1 MRNSTASPRTS
12 RTAAPSTSCPRPFRH
27 ISRSSSASLSARSP
41 CSASARHAIRSW
53 KSASKLSRNYSFT
66 QIKGLP
72 VAVPFHIHSSKAKAL
87 HYFFAAT
94 GQSPCTE
101 WPRTDMRD
109 RSRKVN
115 SGRQCVPQS
124 PRRPEPSPC
133 VPRFAAH
140 LRCVSAKGRFGV
152 SRGARKPFGVLAPFV
167 SAGRHRSSPPP
178 DGGAYSFF
186 SAEEAS
192 AAGDAFFVLFP
203 GLPIT
208 LSMYAGTS

>member
-1 MRNSTASPRTS
+1 MRAAARLLFWRENRLYRQTEGTACGSPFSYSQQQRKS
-12 RTAAPSTSCPRPFRH
+12 PAP
-27 ISRSSSASLSARSP
+27 
-41 CSASARHAIRSW
+41 AIRRDG
-53 KSASKLSRNYSFT
+53 A
-66 QIKGLP
+66 I
-72 VAVPFHIHSSKAKAL
+72 AL
-87 HYFFAAT
+87 HRMAAHW
-94 GQSPCTE
+94 QRC
-101 WPRTDMRD
+101 

-124 PRRPEPSPC
+124 PRRPEPRPR

-140 LRCVSAKGRFGV
+140 LRCVSAKGRFGA

-167 SAGRHRSSPPP
+167 SAGRHRPSPPP
-178 DGGAYSFF
+178 DGGAYSFS

-192 AAGDAFFVLFP
+192 AAGAAFFVLFP

>member
-1 MRNSTASPRTS
+1 MRAAARLLFWRENRLYRQTEGTACGSPFS
-12 RTAAPSTSCPRPFRH
+12 YSQQQSKGPALFFR
-27 ISRSSSASLSARSP
+27 SDG
-41 CSASARHAIRSW
+41 AI
-53 KSASKLSRNYSFT
+53 
-66 QIKGLP
+66 
-72 VAVPFHIHSSKAKAL
+72 AL
-87 HYFFAAT
+87 HRMAAHW
-94 GQSPCTE
+94 QRC
-101 WPRTDMRD
+101 

-124 PRRPEPSPC
+124 PRRPEPRPR

-167 SAGRHRSSPPP
+167 SAGRHRPPPPP
-178 DGGAYSFF
+178 DGGAYFF
-186 SAEEAS
+186 SSAEEAS
-192 AAGDAFFVLFP
+192 AACAAFFVLFP

>member
-1 MRNSTASPRTS
+1 MRAAARLLFWRENRLYRQTEGTACGSPFSYSQQQRKS
-12 RTAAPSTSCPRPFRH
+12 PALFFR
-27 ISRSSSASLSARSP
+27 SDG
-41 CSASARHAIRSW
+41 AI
-53 KSASKLSRNYSFT
+53 
-66 QIKGLP
+66 
-72 VAVPFHIHSSKAKAL
+72 AL
-87 HYFFAAT
+87 HRMAAHW
-94 GQSPCTE
+94 QRC
-101 WPRTDMRD
+101 

-124 PRRPEPSPC
+124 PRRPEPRPR

-167 SAGRHRSSPPP
+167 SAGRHRPSPPP
-178 DGGAYSFF
+178 DGGAYSFS

-192 AAGDAFFVLFP
+192 AAGAAFFVLFP

>member
-1 MRNSTASPRTS
+1 MRAAARLLFWRENRLYRQTEGTACGSPFSYSQQQRKS
-12 RTAAPSTSCPRPFRH
+12 PALFFR
-27 ISRSSSASLSARSP
+27 SDG
-41 CSASARHAIRSW
+41 AI
-53 KSASKLSRNYSFT
+53 
-66 QIKGLP
+66 
-72 VAVPFHIHSSKAKAL
+72 AL
-87 HYFFAAT
+87 HRMAAHW
-94 GQSPCTE
+94 QRC
-101 WPRTDMRD
+101 

-124 PRRPEPSPC
+124 PRRPEPRPR

-167 SAGRHRSSPPP
+167 SAGRHRPSSPP
-178 DGGAYSFF
+178 DGGAYSFS

-192 AAGDAFFVLFP
+192 AACAAFFVLFP

>member
-1 MRNSTASPRTS
+1 MRAAARLLFWRENRLYRQTEGTACGSPFS
-12 RTAAPSTSCPRPFRH
+12 YSQQQSK
-27 ISRSSSASLSARSP
+27 SP
-41 CSASARHAIRSW
+41 
-53 KSASKLSRNYSFT
+53 
-66 QIKGLP
+66 
-72 VAVPFHIHSSKAKAL
+72 AL
-87 HYFFAAT
+87 FFAVA

-101 WPRTDMRD
+101 LSRTDMRGS
-109 RSRKVN
+109 SRKIN

-124 PRRPEPSPC
+124 PRRPEPRPR

-167 SAGRHRSSPPP
+167 SAGRHRPSPPP
-178 DGGAYSFF
+178 DGGAYSFS

-192 AAGDAFFVLFP
+192 AACAAFFVLFP

>member
-1 MRNSTASPRTS
+1 MRATARLLFWRENRLYRQTEGTACGSPFLYS
-12 RTAAPSTSCPRPFRH
+12 QPKSQSPAP
-27 ISRSSSASLSARSP
+27 
-41 CSASARHAIRSW
+41 AIRRGG
-53 KSASKLSRNYSFT
+53 A
-66 QIKGLP
+66 I
-72 VAVPFHIHSSKAKAL
+72 VL
-87 HYFFAAT
+87 HRMAAHW
-94 GQSPCTE
+94 QRC
-101 WPRTDMRD
+101 

-124 PRRPEPSPC
+124 PRRPEPSPR

-167 SAGRHRSSPPP
+167 SAGRHRPSPPP

-192 AAGDAFFVLFP
+192 AAGAAFFVLFP

>member
-1 MRNSTASPRTS
+1 MRAAARLLFWRENRLYRQTEGTACGSPFSYSQQQRKS
-12 RTAAPSTSCPRPFRH
+12 PALFFR
-27 ISRSSSASLSARSP
+27 SDG
-41 CSASARHAIRSW
+41 AI
-53 KSASKLSRNYSFT
+53 
-66 QIKGLP
+66 
-72 VAVPFHIHSSKAKAL
+72 AL
-87 HYFFAAT
+87 HRMAAHW
-94 GQSPCTE
+94 QRC
-101 WPRTDMRD
+101 

-124 PRRPEPSPC
+124 PRRPEPRPR

-167 SAGRHRSSPPP
+167 SAGRHRPSPPP
-178 DGGAYSFF
+178 DGGAYSFS

-192 AAGDAFFVLFP
+192 AACAAFFVLFP

>member
-1 MRNSTASPRTS
+1 MKLQFYAKKGTACGSPF
-12 RTAAPSTSCPRPFRH
+12 C
-27 ISRSSSASLSARSP
+27 
-41 CSASARHAIRSW
+41 IRSR
-53 KSASKLSRNYSFT
+53 K
-66 QIKGLP
+66 
-72 VAVPFHIHSSKAKAL
+72 VKAL
-87 HYFFAAT
+87 HQPFAAA

-101 WPRTDMRD
+101 WPRTDMRG

-124 PRRPEPSPC
+124 PRRPEPRPR

-167 SAGRHRSSPPP
+167 SAGRHRPSPPP
-178 DGGAYSFF
+178 DGGAYSFS

-192 AAGDAFFVLFP
+192 AAGAAFFVLFP
-203 GLPIT
+203 GLPMT
-208 LSMYAGTS
+208 FEMYAGTSLNGMPSATDSSPCSSSSARLR